1 MPEYVGEFEVAMEYL
16 VLEEVMKAID
26 DFAEYLDGLLLSE
39 VLALLD
45 VAVEIAVVAVLQH
58 QVVVVGCLLHVV
70 ELDDVV
76 ALAALQHLDLALQQ
90 LLELACVHPRVP
102 FTFSRRMDFTAMS
115 LLVARS

>member
-1 MPEYVGEFEVAMEYL
+1 MEYL
-16 VLEEVMKAID
+16 MLVEVVEAID
-26 DFAEYLDGLLLSE
+26 DLAEYLNGFLLSE

-45 VAVEIAVVAVLQH
+45 VAIKIPVVAVLQH

-76 ALAALQHLDLALQQ
+76 ALAALQHLNLALQQ
-90 LLELACVHPRVP
+90 LLELACVPPHVP